1 MTLVATPRTSSRA
14 RKFDVIHACD
24 NARQVADLL
33 DAQATA
39 NIRAYVLSHPR
50 LHGDSLIQSW
60 NEVRKWRAQLD
71 EYCGEPPFDSAGTLI
86 HAHAFT
92 AGMAAVRGQLPAVYD
107 VDQFIDQR
115 SPDRAD
121 RTWLARSLR
130 AAEQFVL
137 AQAVA
142 VVVHSE
148 HVKQLCAAR
157 GVESERLFFIPHAAP
172 LLPDT
177 AAADSFRRRLAIG
190 KDEVAVFTEA
200 LDAPLATALLGF
212 RAEGR
217 DVRLLLPESASAA
230 LPLLPQADRLA
241 QISVSVSPDNHLAA
255 IAASDLVLAIG
266 EETLVAGMTFGKPS
280 LTADCSLARSI
291 SPDGAG
297 LLWHRADDPQ
307 DRSRRLTYLLRER
320 DFRDDLG
327 ASARRFITE
336 RRSLERIGKMYE
348 EVYRFAIER
357 KKPTKPD
364 TPTGPLIPVVAK
376 L

>member
-1 MTLVATPRTSSRA
+1 MTLAATPSTSSPP

-33 DAQATA
+33 DEQATA

-50 LHGDSLIQSW
+50 LPGDSLIQSW
-60 NEVRKWRAQLD
+60 NDVRKWRAQLD
-71 EYCGEPPFDSAGTLI
+71 EHCGEPPFDSAGMVI

-107 VDQFIDQR
+107 VDKFIEQR
-115 SPDRAD
+115 SDGGD

-137 AQAVA
+137 AQAA
-142 VVVHSE
+142 AIVVHSE
-148 HVKQLCAAR
+148 HVKQLCASR
-157 GVESERLFFIPHAAP
+157 GVENERLFFIPHTAP

-177 AAADSFRRRLAIG
+177 AAADSFRRRLAIN
-190 KDEVAVFTEA
+190 KDEAAIFTEV
-200 LDAPLATALLGF
+200 LDAPLAKALLEF
-212 RAEGR
+212 CAEGH
-217 DVRLLLPESASAA
+217 DVRLLLTESASANM
-230 LPLLPQADRLA
+230 PLLPQADRLA
-241 QISVSVSPDNHLAA
+241 QISVSVSLDNHLAA
-255 IAASDLVLAIG
+255 ITASDLVLAVS
-266 EETLVAGMTFGKPS
+266 EEALVASMTFGKPS
-280 LTADCSLARSI
+280 LTADCPLARSI

-297 LLWHRADDPQ
+297 LLWHRADDAQ
-307 DRSRRLTYLLRER
+307 DRGRRLTYLLRER

-336 RRSLERIGKMYE
+336 RRSLARIGKMYE
-348 EVYRFAIER
+348 EVYRSAIER
-357 KKPTKPD
+357 KKPMKPD
-364 TPTGPLIPVVAK
+364 APTGPLIPVVAK